1 MINRSIKEQIPATVS
16 TPRRRLLTGSL
27 ALMVFGVEALNALL
41 GRGAQAQ
48 EIWPARPIRVLSAGG
63 AGSSSDLFVRALELR
78 LRERLGQNVFI
89 ENKPGAGGMVAAG
102 IASSASPDGY
112 TFFVS
117 NVATNSIGVSLYK
130 KPSFDAR
137 KDLPAVARICTLSN
151 ALVVRADKG
160 INSVADL
167 LAYLKANPKQANF
180 GSAGSGTTS
189 HLGGVLLAQR
199 AGLEITHVPYK
210 GTAANLTALLSG
222 EVAFTLDNLTQAVPH
237 AKAGTLRILAVSSAK
252 RVASHPDIPSL
263 QEAGI
268 KDFDLTS
275 WFGLSAATGT
285 PAAIVQRM
293 GQEIVSALADPVIA
307 AKIRELGAEPAPLS
321 PSDYAAFIDAET
333 KKWAP
338 LIRAS
343 GATID

>member
-1 MINRSIKEQIPATVS
+1 
-16 TPRRRLLTGSL
+16 
-27 ALMVFGVEALNALL
+27 
-41 GRGAQAQ
+41 
-48 EIWPARPIRVLSAGG
+48 
-63 AGSSSDLFVRALELR
+63 
-78 LRERLGQNVFI
+78 
-89 ENKPGAGGMVAAG
+89 
-102 IASSASPDGY
+102 
-112 TFFVS
+112 
-117 NVATNSIGVSLYK
+117 
-130 KPSFDAR
+130 
-137 KDLPAVARICTLSN
+137 
-151 ALVVRADKG
+151 
-160 INSVADL
+160 
-167 LAYLKANPKQANF
+167 
-180 GSAGSGTTS
+180 
-189 HLGGVLLAQR
+189 LLAQR